1 MDQFVGR
8 MLRRIHARNGIS
20 KGYRIPFFIQLMAL
34 DESFVLHWRL
44 ISPQLGPWGTP
55 SHEISGQK
63 RLLGDQDFLM
73 WIMNSNS
80 IRCQV
85 HAARVM
91 GEHRNSD
98 TVSLTSSDLYCLKNL
113 SEQRR
118 LPFASCSRGKHL
130 SPPGSLRE
138 YREGSA
144 ICRPCRALPVF
155 SRTSQPSTSRVL
167 SPAHNA
173 RLLTH
178 IFLGI
183 SPCNL
188 CFPVQNL
195 ASGWKRMI
203 ILNLV
208 FVGGGWL
215 VLLF

>member
-63 RLLGDQDFLM
+63 RLLGDRDFLM

-98 TVSLTSSDLYCLKNL
+98 TVSLTLQICIAWKTSLNRGACP
-113 SEQRR
+113 
-118 LPFASCSRGKHL
+118 LPPA
-130 SPPGSLRE
+130 P
-138 YREGSA
+138 EGSTSPLPA
-144 ICRPCRALPVF
+144 LCGNTERAALSAGPAEHCRCFPGPHSRALGVF
-155 SRTSQPSTSRVL
+155 Y
-167 SPAHNA
+167 
-173 RLLTH
+173 LLPTTH
-178 IFLGI
+178 VYSHTF
-183 SPCNL
+183 S
-188 CFPVQNL
+188 
-195 ASGWKRMI
+195 
-203 ILNLV
+203 LV
-208 FVGGGWL
+208 FLHVTSAFLYRIWPLDENVWL
-215 VLLF
+215 F